1 MGNKIAGAIAT
12 IALVLTVIY
21 STNINGNFQLN
32 AVSKLG
38 IMNMNFVEA
47 SIFNFNNDAVKDAVP
62 PKLSIKNIT
71 TNIVDDKT
79 GNLSIIFDV
88 YNPNKIT
95 IMVESIS
102 YNVYSNSTR
111 IVSGDIG
118 QRPEGFIDSQ
128 DSIFPVIGNGTMIL
142 KDKKVIDTSRGLNLS
157 QIATN
162 NGTSQFWVNGT
173 SSFKQTSSFQS
184 TGGEQEFSIVYP
196 KPWICKFRK
205 N

>member
-1 MGNKIAGAIAT
+1 MENKIAGAIAA
-12 IALVLTVIY
+12 IALVLTIIY
-21 STNINGNFQLN
+21 PTNINGNFQLN
-32 AVSKLG
+32 DVSKLG
-38 IMNMNFVEA
+38 MTNMNFVEA
-47 SIFNFNNDAVKDAVP
+47 SIFNFDAVKDSVP
-62 PKLSIKNIT
+62 PELSIKNIT

-95 IMVESIS
+95 IMIESIS

-128 DSIFPVIGNGTMIL
+128 DSIFPVIGNGTLIL
-142 KDKKVIDTSRGLNLS
+142 KDKKIIDTNRGLNLS

-162 NGTSQFWVNGT
+162 NGTSQFLVNGT
-173 SSFKQTSSFQS
+173 YFFKQTSSFQS
-184 TGGEQEFSIVYP
+184 TGGEGEFSIVYP
-196 KPWICKFRK
+196 KP
-205 N
+205 

>member
-12 IALVLTVIY
+12 IALVLIVIY

-128 DSIFPVIGNGTMIL
+128 DSIFPVIGNGTLIL

-162 NGTSQFWVNGT
+162 NGTSQFLVNGT

-196 KPWICKFRK
+196 KP
-205 N
+205 

>member
-1 MGNKIAGAIAT
+1 MENKIAGVIAM
-12 IALVLTVIY
+12 IALVLTIIY

-32 AVSKLG
+32 DVSKLG
-38 IMNMNFVEA
+38 MTNMNFVEA
-47 SIFNFNNDAVKDAVP
+47 SIFNFDAVKDSVP
-62 PKLSIKNIT
+62 PELSIKNIT

-88 YNPNKIT
+88 YNPNKNT
-95 IMVESIS
+95 IMLESIS

-128 DSIFPVIGNGTMIL
+128 DSIFPVIGNGTLIL
-142 KDKKVIDTSRGLNLS
+142 KDKKMIDTNRGLNLS

-162 NGTSQFWVNGT
+162 NGTSQYLVNG
-173 SSFKQTSSFQS
+173 SYFFKQTSSFQS
-184 TGGEQEFSIVYP
+184 TGGEGEFSIVYP
-196 KPWICKFRK
+196 KP
-205 N
+205 

>member
-1 MGNKIAGAIAT
+1 MGNKITGAIVT

-21 STNINGNFQLN
+21 SSNINGNFQLN

-47 SIFNFNNDAVKDAVP
+47 SIFNFNDDAVKDAVP

-95 IMVESIS
+95 IMIESIS

-128 DSIFPVIGNGTMIL
+128 DSIFPVIGNGTLIL

-162 NGTSQFWVNGT
+162 NGTSQFLVNGT

-196 KPWICKFRK
+196 KP
-205 N
+205 

>member
-47 SIFNFNNDAVKDAVP
+47 SIFNFNDDAVKDAVP

-128 DSIFPVIGNGTMIL
+128 DSIFPVIGNGTLIL
-142 KDKKVIDTSRGLNLS
+142 KDKKIIDTNRGLNLS

-162 NGTSQFWVNGT
+162 NGTSQFLVNGT

-184 TGGEQEFSIVYP
+184 TGGDQEFSIVYP
-196 KPWICKFRK
+196 KP
-205 N
+205 

>member
-1 MGNKIAGAIAT
+1 MENKIAGAIAS
-12 IALVLTVIY
+12 IALVLIMIY

-32 AVSKLG
+32 DVSKLG
-38 IMNMNFVEA
+38 MTNMNFVEA
-47 SIFNFNNDAVKDAVP
+47 SIFNNDAVKDAVP
-62 PKLSIKNIT
+62 PELSIKNIT

-88 YNPNKIT
+88 YNPNRIT
-95 IMVESIS
+95 IMMESIS

-128 DSIFPVIGNGTMIL
+128 DSIFPVIGNGTLIL
-142 KDKKVIDTSRGLNLS
+142 KDKKMIDTNRGLNLS

-162 NGTSQFWVNGT
+162 NGTSQYLVNG
-173 SSFKQTSSFQS
+173 SYFFKQTSSFQS
-184 TGGEQEFSIVYP
+184 TGGEGEFSIVYP
-196 KPWICKFRK
+196 KP
-205 N
+205 

>member
-1 MGNKIAGAIAT
+1 MENKIAGAIAT

-21 STNINGNFQLN
+21 STNINGNFQLTD
-32 AVSKLG
+32 VSKLG
-38 IMNMNFVEA
+38 ITNMITNMNFVEA
-47 SIFNFNNDAVKDAVP
+47 SIFNFNDDAVKDAVP
-62 PKLSIKNIT
+62 PELSIKNIT

-128 DSIFPVIGNGTMIL
+128 DSIFPVIGNGTLIL

-157 QIATN
+157 QIATT
-162 NGTSQFWVNGT
+162 NGTSQFLVNGT
-173 SSFKQTSSFQS
+173 SFFKQTSSFQS

-196 KPWICKFRK
+196 KP
-205 N
+205 

>member
-1 MGNKIAGAIAT
+1 MENKIAGAIAT
-12 IALVLTVIY
+12 IALVLTIIY

-32 AVSKLG
+32 DVSKLG
-38 IMNMNFVEA
+38 IENMNFVEA
-47 SIFNFNNDAVKDAVP
+47 SIFNFDAVKDSVP
-62 PKLSIKNIT
+62 PELSIKNIT

-88 YNPNKIT
+88 YNPNKNT
-95 IMVESIS
+95 IMLESIS

-128 DSIFPVIGNGTMIL
+128 DSIFPVIGNGTLIL
-142 KDKKVIDTSRGLNLS
+142 KDKKMIDTNRGLNLS

-162 NGTSQFWVNGT
+162 NGTSQYLVNG
-173 SSFKQTSSFQS
+173 SYSFKQTSSFQS
-184 TGGEQEFSIVYP
+184 TGGEGEFSIVYP
-196 KPWICKFRK
+196 KP
-205 N
+205 

>member
-1 MGNKIAGAIAT
+1 MENKIAGAIAT
-12 IALVLTVIY
+12 IALVLIVIY

-38 IMNMNFVEA
+38 IMNMITNMNFVEA
-47 SIFNFNNDAVKDAVP
+47 SIFNNDAVKDAVP

-95 IMVESIS
+95 IMIESIS

-128 DSIFPVIGNGTMIL
+128 DSIFPVIGNGTLIL

-162 NGTSQFWVNGT
+162 NGTSQFLVNGT

-196 KPWICKFRK
+196 KP
-205 N
+205 

>member
-21 STNINGNFQLN
+21 STNIDGNFQLN

-38 IMNMNFVEA
+38 IMNMITNMNFVEA
-47 SIFNFNNDAVKDAVP
+47 SIFNNDAVKDAVP

-128 DSIFPVIGNGTMIL
+128 DSIFPVIGNGTLIL
-142 KDKKVIDTSRGLNLS
+142 KDKKMIDTNRGLNLS

-162 NGTSQFWVNGT
+162 NGTSQFLVNGT
-173 SSFKQTSSFQS
+173 YFFKQTSSFQS
-184 TGGEQEFSIVYP
+184 TGGEAEFSIAYP
-196 KPWICKFRK
+196 KP
-205 N
+205 

>member
-1 MGNKIAGAIAT
+1 MENKIAGAIAT

-21 STNINGNFQLN
+21 STSINGNFQLTD
-32 AVSKLG
+32 VSKLG
-38 IMNMNFVEA
+38 ITNMIANMNFVEA
-47 SIFNFNNDAVKDAVP
+47 SIFNFNDDAVKDAVP
-62 PKLSIKNIT
+62 PELSIKNIT

-128 DSIFPVIGNGTMIL
+128 DSIFPVIGNGTLIL

-162 NGTSQFWVNGT
+162 NGTSQFLVNGT
-173 SSFKQTSSFQS
+173 SFFKQTSSFQS

-196 KPWICKFRK
+196 KP
-205 N
+205 

>member
-47 SIFNFNNDAVKDAVP
+47 SIFNFNDDAVKDAVP

-88 YNPNKIT
+88 YNPNKNT
-95 IMVESIS
+95 IMFESIS

-128 DSIFPVIGNGTMIL
+128 DSIFPVIGNGTLIL

-162 NGTSQFWVNGT
+162 NGTSQFLVNGT

-184 TGGEQEFSIVYP
+184 TGGDQEFSIVYP
-196 KPWICKFRK
+196 KP
-205 N
+205 

>member
-12 IALVLTVIY
+12 IALVLIVIY

-38 IMNMNFVEA
+38 IMNMITNMNFVEA
-47 SIFNFNNDAVKDAVP
+47 SIFNNDAVKDAVP

-128 DSIFPVIGNGTMIL
+128 DSIFPVIGNGTLIL

-162 NGTSQFWVNGT
+162 NGTSQFLVNGT

-184 TGGEQEFSIVYP
+184 TGGEQEFSFVYP
-196 KPWICKFRK
+196 KP
-205 N
+205 

>member
-1 MGNKIAGAIAT
+1 MENKIAGAIAT
-12 IALVLTVIY
+12 IALVLTIIY

-32 AVSKLG
+32 DVSKLG
-38 IMNMNFVEA
+38 MTNMNFVEA
-47 SIFNFNNDAVKDAVP
+47 SIFNFDAVKDSVP
-62 PKLSIKNIT
+62 PELSIKNIT

-88 YNPNKIT
+88 YNPNKNT
-95 IMVESIS
+95 IMFESIS

-128 DSIFPVIGNGTMIL
+128 DSIFPVIGNGTLIL
-142 KDKKVIDTSRGLNLS
+142 KDKKMIDTNRGLNLS

-162 NGTSQFWVNGT
+162 NGTSQYLVNG
-173 SSFKQTSSFQS
+173 SYSFKQTSSFQS
-184 TGGEQEFSIVYP
+184 TGGEGEFSIVYP
-196 KPWICKFRK
+196 KP
-205 N
+205 

>member
-1 MGNKIAGAIAT
+1 MENKIAGAIAT
-12 IALVLTVIY
+12 IALVLIMIY
-21 STNINGNFQLN
+21 STNINGNLQLN
-32 AVSKLG
+32 DVSKLG
-38 IMNMNFVEA
+38 MTSMNIAEA
-47 SIFNFNNDAVKDAVP
+47 SFFNDDAVKDAVS

-95 IMVESIS
+95 IMFESIS

-128 DSIFPVIGNGTMIL
+128 DSIFPVIGNGTLIL
-142 KDKKVIDTSRGLNLS
+142 KDKKMIDTNRGLNLS

-162 NGTSQFWVNGT
+162 NGTSQYLVNG
-173 SSFKQTSSFQS
+173 SYSFKQTSSFQS
-184 TGGEQEFSIVYP
+184 TGGEGEFSLVYP
-196 KPWICKFRK
+196 KP
-205 N
+205 

>member
-1 MGNKIAGAIAT
+1 MENKIAGAIAT

-62 PKLSIKNIT
+62 PELSIKNIT

-128 DSIFPVIGNGTMIL
+128 DSIFPVIGNGTLIL

-162 NGTSQFWVNGT
+162 NGTSQFLVNGT

-196 KPWICKFRK
+196 KP
-205 N
+205 

>member
-1 MGNKIAGAIAT
+1 MENKIAGAIAT
-12 IALVLTVIY
+12 IALVLTIIY

-32 AVSKLG
+32 DVSKLG
-38 IMNMNFVEA
+38 MTKMNFVEA
-47 SIFNFNNDAVKDAVP
+47 SIFNFDAVKDSVP
-62 PKLSIKNIT
+62 PELSIKNIT

-88 YNPNKIT
+88 YNPNKNT
-95 IMVESIS
+95 IMFESIS

-128 DSIFPVIGNGTMIL
+128 DSIFPVIGNGTLIL
-142 KDKKVIDTSRGLNLS
+142 KDKKMIDTNRGLNLS

-162 NGTSQFWVNGT
+162 NGTSQYFVNG
-173 SSFKQTSSFQS
+173 SYFFKQTSSFQS
-184 TGGEQEFSIVYP
+184 TGGEGEFSIVYP
-196 KPWICKFRK
+196 KP
-205 N
+205 

>member
-1 MGNKIAGAIAT
+1 MGNNIAGAIAT
-12 IALVLTVIY
+12 IALVVTVIY

-62 PKLSIKNIT
+62 PELSIKNIT

-128 DSIFPVIGNGTMIL
+128 DSIFPVIGNGTLIL

-162 NGTSQFWVNGT
+162 NGTSQFLVNGT

-196 KPWICKFRK
+196 KP
-205 N
+205 

>member
-1 MGNKIAGAIAT
+1 MENKIAGAIAT

-47 SIFNFNNDAVKDAVP
+47 SIFKFNNDAVKDAVP
-62 PKLSIKNIT
+62 PELSIKNIT

-128 DSIFPVIGNGTMIL
+128 DSIFPVIGNGTLIL

-162 NGTSQFWVNGT
+162 NGTSQFLVNGT

-196 KPWICKFRK
+196 KP
-205 N
+205 

>member
-1 MGNKIAGAIAT
+1 MENKIAGAIAT
-12 IALVLTVIY
+12 ITLVLTIIY

-32 AVSKLG
+32 DVSKLG
-38 IMNMNFVEA
+38 MTNMNFVEA
-47 SIFNFNNDAVKDAVP
+47 SIFNFDAVKDSVP
-62 PKLSIKNIT
+62 PELSIKNIT
-71 TNIVDDKT
+71 TNIVNDKT

-95 IMVESIS
+95 IMFESIS

-128 DSIFPVIGNGTMIL
+128 DSIFPVIGNGTLIL
-142 KDKKVIDTSRGLNLS
+142 KDKKMIDTNRGLNLS

-162 NGTSQFWVNGT
+162 NGTSQYLVNG
-173 SSFKQTSSFQS
+173 SYFFKQTSSFQS
-184 TGGEQEFSIVYP
+184 TGGEGEFSIVYP
-196 KPWICKFRK
+196 KP
-205 N
+205 

>member
-12 IALVLTVIY
+12 IALLLTVIY

-47 SIFNFNNDAVKDAVP
+47 SIFNFNDDAVKDAVP

-128 DSIFPVIGNGTMIL
+128 DSIFPVIGNGTLIL

-162 NGTSQFWVNGT
+162 NGTSQFLVNGT

-196 KPWICKFRK
+196 KP
-205 N
+205 

>member
-12 IALVLTVIY
+12 IALVLTITY

-47 SIFNFNNDAVKDAVP
+47 SIFNFNDDAVKEAVP

-111 IVSGDIG
+111 LVSGDIG

-128 DSIFPVIGNGTMIL
+128 DSIFPVIGNGTLIL

-162 NGTSQFWVNGT
+162 NGTSQFLVNGT

-184 TGGEQEFSIVYP
+184 TGGDQEFSIVYP
-196 KPWICKFRK
+196 KP
-205 N
+205 

>member
-12 IALVLTVIY
+12 IALVLTITY

-47 SIFNFNNDAVKDAVP
+47 SIFNFNDDAVKEAVP

-128 DSIFPVIGNGTMIL
+128 DSIFPVIGNGTLIL

-162 NGTSQFWVNGT
+162 NGTSQFLVNGT

-196 KPWICKFRK
+196 KP
-205 N
+205 